1 MIRPQERR
9 SQREAGFRNDHRLGG
24 RDHSTTGPA
33 PALNILLTRL
43 ANVHAS
49 GSGWR
54 ADCPGG
60 HRSKGSLSI
69 AASDSGTVLLHCF
82 SGCTPHDVLACF
94 GLEVA
99 DLFPERIAD
108 LSPEARKAAREAFR
122 RNAWSSALS
131 VLARESNIALIAAGD
146 VLAGRLLSAE
156 DVARLALAV
165 DRIEQAR
172 EVLQ

>member
-9 SQREAGFRNDHRLGG
+9 SPRDGGLRDSMRLGG
-24 RDHSTTGPA
+24 RDHGTTGPA

-54 ADCPGG
+54 ADCPCG
-60 HRSKGSLSI
+60 HRSKGSLSV
-69 AASDSGTVLLHCF
+69 AASDSGAVLLHCF

-94 GLEVA
+94 GLDVGN
-99 DLFPERIAD
+99 LFPERISD
-108 LSPEARKAAREAFR
+108 PSPEARKAARETFR

-131 VLARESNIALIAAGD
+131 VLARESRIALIAVRD
-146 VLAGRLLSAE
+146 VLAGRALRADDAE
-156 DVARLALAV
+156 RLALAI